1 MNPRW
6 GLLLL
11 AAVVAITRFC
21 HWRVVWVEE
30 AYPMAAALE
39 MLRGRMLYRD
49 IWFDKPPLFPVY
61 YALVGAQYGWPLRL
75 AGTLLIL
82 ACCYAAFLLAKEWW
96 SEREGLTAAALLGFF
111 LTFGIPSAV
120 MAAAPDL
127 LMVTPHLLAILYC
140 VRNQPFRAGLACG
153 VAMLL
158 NTKAAYVGAACLFWQ
173 WRSAH
178 LLAAGFAAA
187 QAPVVAWLW
196 AGGALAGY
204 WQQVWQ
210 WGFLYSS
217 DSPYASPWLEGV
229 RRTLNWAGFHAALVV
244 GAAVYFRRS
253 LPRKPQVVVWL
264 MLSLAAV
271 AAGWRFFPR
280 YYFQLLAPMCVLAA
294 WGLCHLWQRR
304 CWRIA
309 VLALLLVPLVRFGPR
324 YVQVAAGQPWSDL
337 ALHDDSLQ
345 VAEWLR
351 TQGVRS
357 LLVWGYRP
365 DVYAY
370 SRIPAATPFL
380 DSQPLTGVIADRHL
394 VDSRQS
400 AAELAR
406 RNRQILVGAAPE
418 AIVDGLGPINS
429 SLAIGA
435 FPDLREWL
443 ASYEAAFSTG
453 KSTVYLRKDRR

>member
-1 MNPRW
+1 
-6 GLLLL
+6 
-11 AAVVAITRFC
+11 
-21 HWRVVWVEE
+21 
-30 AYPMAAALE
+30 
-39 MLRGRMLYRD
+39 
-49 IWFDKPPLFPVY
+49 
-61 YALVGAQYGWPLRL
+61 
-75 AGTLLIL
+75 
-82 ACCYAAFLLAKEWW
+82 
-96 SEREGLTAAALLGFF
+96 
-111 LTFGIPSAV
+111 
-120 MAAAPDL
+120 
-127 LMVTPHLLAILYC
+127 
-140 VRNQPFRAGLACG
+140 
-153 VAMLL
+153 MLL